1 MYHANIQL
9 EVKGFG
15 VWLKTL
21 SYKPQ
26 DKNLAVFLFVGQ
38 CDSGFRTIYE

>member
-1 MYHANIQL
+1 MYHAMIYF
-9 EVKGFG
+9 EVNGFE

-26 DKNLAVFLFVGQ
+26 DESLAVFLFVGQ
-38 CDSGFRTIYE
+38 CNSGFRIIYE